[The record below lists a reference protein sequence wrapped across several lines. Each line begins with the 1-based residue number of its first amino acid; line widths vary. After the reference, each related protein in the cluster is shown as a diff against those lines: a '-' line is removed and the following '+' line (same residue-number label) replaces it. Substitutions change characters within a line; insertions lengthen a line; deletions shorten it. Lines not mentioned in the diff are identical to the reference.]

1 MQHSIVICID
11 QNALF
16 RLNLVGK
23 PDYSTGERATANIS
37 RDTIQEVI
45 FAAKY
50 GECSKNLLYVQFGQR
65 MCIFMII

>member
-45 FAAKY
+45 FAAKCM
-50 GECSKNLLYVQFGQR
+50 ENAAKTCCMCSSGSG
-65 MCIFMII
+65 CASS